1 MKPTT
6 ATLYFGSS
14 LILALVVIALAIAT
28 PNIIFS
34 GSNNATPTNTITPT
48 PAATTT
54 PTMAPTANYTYKY
67 PLTFTYDY
75 QKTDLNNSQTEVG
88 YIITAAYHK
97 DTPLTINYS
106 DFYLKLSYQNGINT
120 MDAGTVSLQN
130 NGTLTLDPSHTTETF
145 ELSFQFP
152 TYSFNGAEQAATHF
166 TLQYSGQAK
175 LFGD

>member
-1 MKPTT
+1 MKPIT
-6 ATLYFGSS
+6 ATLYFGTS

-54 PTMAPTANYTYKY
+54 PTSASTANYTYKY

-75 QKTDLNNSQTEVG
+75 RKTDLNNSQTEVG

-97 DTPLTINYS
+97 DTPVTINIS
-106 DFYLKLSYQNGINT
+106 DFYLKLSCQNGNT
-120 MDAGTVSLQN
+120 MDAGTVLPQN
-130 NGTLTLDPSHTTETF
+130 NGTLTLDPSHTTKTF

-166 TLQYSGQAK
+166 TLQYAGQAK
-175 LFGD
+175 LFGN

>member
-1 MKPTT
+1 MKPVT

-34 GSNNATPTNTITPT
+34 GSNTATPTHTPT
-48 PAATTT
+48 PTATTPPTT
-54 PTMAPTANYTYKY
+54 PPAANYTYKY

-88 YIITAAYHK
+88 YIVTAAYHK
-97 DTPLTINYS
+97 DTPITINIS
-106 DFYLKLSYQNGINT
+106 DFYLKLSVQSGMNT
-120 MDAGTVSLQN
+120 MDAGTVSPQN
-130 NGTLTLDPSHTTETF
+130 NGTLTLDPSHATETF

-152 TYSFNGAEQAATHF
+152 TYSFTDAEQAATHF
-166 TLQYSGQAK
+166 RLCYSGQAK
-175 LFGD
+175 LFGN